1 MSSAAKM
8 VDVQPLSRV
17 HHPQWP
23 LAKPYEQSR
32 SSGSPASTPDLDD
45 SERIRIAPS
54 STHQNPALRSSDALL
69 HERYLSSEEDL
80 SPTDRD
86 STESFELDEDDVE
99 IMEAEVVSPRHSCT
113 TIPSPCKVATAV
125 SYVSAGRAKVV
136 DLSES
141 PTVREQTISV
151 PSVANAVPILKSPV
165 PRTSRMSF
173 MAGHT
178 PPASADRPNFSLR
191 QDMRD
196 VKAERRRTA
205 MPTSQRP
212 PLPKSPLVQNGDVLR
227 PIPSTGS
234 LRTTK
239 SARHFSMAM
248 APSYGQF
255 DRPRLMRSTT
265 DVTTSMGPIDSNP
278 GWNAKTRENHRRMQ
292 RASVMD
298 LRSRRTPSPSKGRR
312 STEGEVGFARGEVEH
327 GARMTPTPSTLSR
340 SSTREQEPASPALER
355 PPTISSFFRRPSSA
369 RSSYS
374 QPPRSKRGSV
384 LHIRQRSGSVH
395 LPTFPSTTSLASTKS
410 VKTPTFLDTDPFEK
424 KEVSPK
430 SAEGK
435 PTHRRLRSISRTLTL
450 AKMAVTPA
458 SKRDRSKSKSK
469 SQPAPEQDF
478 AILSPISPMT
488 EPAEVKH
495 SLYSPSPL
503 GPSMPPTPVTPST
516 YSVSSPA
523 SSVYGRRSSSR
534 MSAVSPPDSAA
545 GVAAQRRKSSVPGK
559 FKLVP
564 RGADEREPPFE
575 LPPFPDE
582 LEPTGIQRKL
592 RKRKSTLGFY

>member
-1 MSSAAKM
+1 M
-8 VDVQPLSRV
+8 VDVQ
-17 HHPQWP
+17 HFATAQHPQWS
-23 LAKPYEQSR
+23 LDKTYGQSR

-45 SERIRIAPS
+45 AERIRIAPS
-54 STHQNPALRSSDALL
+54 STHQNSALQASDALL
-69 HERYLSSEEDL
+69 QERYLSSEEDL

-99 IMEAEVVSPRHSCT
+99 IMEAEVVSPRLQAGNG
-113 TIPSPCKVATAV
+113 IPSPCKVATAV

-136 DLSES
+136 NLSE
-141 PTVREQTISV
+141 TAAVREQTANC

-165 PRTSRMSF
+165 PRMSRMS
-173 MAGHT
+173 MVNAGHT
-178 PPASADRPNFSLR
+178 PPASADRPNFSWR
-191 QDMRD
+191 QNMQD

-205 MPTSQRP
+205 MPMSQRP
-212 PLPKSPLVQNGDVLR
+212 PLPKSPLAQDGDVLK

-239 SARHFSMAM
+239 TARHFSMAM
-248 APSYGQF
+248 TSSFGQVV

-265 DVTTSMGPIDSNP
+265 DITNPMLPESNP
-278 GWNAKTRENHRRMQ
+278 GWDIKTKENQRRMQ
-292 RASVMD
+292 RASIMD
-298 LRSRRTPSPSKGRR
+298 LRSRTTPSPSKGRR
-312 STEGEVGFARGEVEH
+312 STEGEVPFVRGEVENR
-327 GARMTPTPSTLSR
+327 ARMTPTPSTLSR
-340 SSTREQEPASPALER
+340 TSTREQDPASPALER
-355 PPTISSFFRRPSSA
+355 PPTLSSFFRRPSSA

-395 LPTFPSTTSLASTKS
+395 LPTFVAPSTTSLASTKS

-424 KEVSPK
+424 KDVSPK
-430 SAEGK
+430 SNEGK

-458 SKRDRSKSKSK
+458 SKRERSKSKSK
-469 SQPAPEQDF
+469 SQPAPDQDS

-488 EPAEVKH
+488 EPAEIKH

-503 GPSMPPTPVTPST
+503 GPSMPPTPVTPSA
-516 YSVSSPA
+516 YSVSTPA
-523 SSVYGRRSSSR
+523 SSVFGRRSSSR
-534 MSAVSPPDSAA
+534 MSGPSPLESASEM
-545 GVAAQRRKSSVPGK
+545 AAQRRKSSNAGK
-559 FKLVP
+559 PKLIP

-582 LEPTGIQRKL
+582 PESTGISRKL
-592 RKRKSTLGFY
+592 KKRKSTLGFY

>member
-1 MSSAAKM
+1 M
-8 VDVQPLSRV
+8 VDVQPLPSLQ
-17 HHPQWP
+17 HPQWP
-23 LAKPYEQSR
+23 FTKPYEQSR

-54 STHQNPALRSSDALL
+54 STHQNPPLRSSDALL
-69 HERYLSSEEDL
+69 QERYLSSEEDL

-86 STESFELDEDDVE
+86 STESFESDEDDVE
-99 IMEAEVVSPRHSCT
+99 IMEAEVVSPRLSGT

-125 SYVSAGRAKVV
+125 CYVSAGRAKVV

-151 PSVANAVPILKSPV
+151 PSVANAVPILKSPI
-165 PRTSRMSF
+165 PRTSRMSL

-196 VKAERRRTA
+196 IKAERRRTA
-205 MPTSQRP
+205 MPMSHRP
-212 PLPKSPLVQNGDVLR
+212 PLPKSPLVRNGDDVLR
-227 PIPSTGS
+227 PTPSTGS
-234 LRTTK
+234 LRTTN
-239 SARHFSMAM
+239 SSRHFSMAM
-248 APSYGQF
+248 TPSFGQF

-265 DVTTSMGPIDSNP
+265 DVTTSMGPVDSNP
-278 GWNAKTRENHRRMQ
+278 GWNFKTGENQRRMQ

-298 LRSRRTPSPSKGRR
+298 LRSRATPSPSMGRR
-312 STEGEVGFARGEVEH
+312 STEGEVGFARGEVDH
-327 GARMTPTPSTLSR
+327 RARRPPTPSTLSR
-340 SSTREQEPASPALER
+340 TSTTREQEPASPALER

-384 LHIRQRSGSVH
+384 LHLRQRSGSVH
-395 LPTFPSTTSLASTKS
+395 LPTFPSTTFLASTQS

-430 SAEGK
+430 STVGK

-458 SKRDRSKSKSK
+458 SKRDRIKSKPK
-469 SQPAPEQDF
+469 SQPAPDQDS

-488 EPAEVKH
+488 EPAEIKH
-495 SLYSPSPL
+495 NLYSPSPL
-503 GPSMPPTPVTPST
+503 GPSMPPTPVTSSA
-516 YSVSSPA
+516 YSVSTPA
-523 SSVYGRRSSSR
+523 SSEYGRRSSSR
-534 MSAVSPPDSAA
+534 MSSASPPESAA
-545 GVAAQRRKSSVPGK
+545 EVAAQRRKSSVPGK
-559 FKLVP
+559 LKLVP
-564 RGADEREPPFE
+564 RGADEREPLFV

-592 RKRKSTLGFY
+592 RKRKSTLGF

>member
-1 MSSAAKM
+1 M
-8 VDVQPLSRV
+8 VDVHSLSSAQ
-17 HHPQWP
+17 HPQWP
-23 LAKPYEQSR
+23 LAKSYEQGR

-54 STHQNPALRSSDALL
+54 STHHHHHPVLRSSDALL
-69 HERYLSSEEDL
+69 QERYLSSEEDL

-99 IMEAEVVSPRHSCT
+99 IMEAELVSPRLSAT
-113 TIPSPCKVATAV
+113 SIPSPCKVATAV

-136 DLSES
+136 DLSENA
-141 PTVREQTISV
+141 VLREQAISL
-151 PSVANAVPILKSPV
+151 PSMANPVPILKPPI
-165 PRTSRMSF
+165 PRTSRMSM

-178 PPASADRPNFSLR
+178 PPASADRPNFPLR

-196 VKAERRRTA
+196 VKAERRQTA
-205 MPTSQRP
+205 MPTSHRP
-212 PLPKSPLVQNGDVLR
+212 PLPKSPLVQTSDVLR
-227 PIPSTGS
+227 PVPSSGS
-234 LRTTK
+234 MRTTK

-248 APSYGQF
+248 APYFGQL

-265 DVTTSMGPIDSNP
+265 DVTDLMGPVDSNP
-278 GWNAKTRENHRRMQ
+278 GWNAKIKENQRRMQ

-298 LRSRRTPSPSKGRR
+298 LRSRTTPSPSIGRR
-312 STEGEVGFARGEVEH
+312 STEGEVGFARGEVDH
-327 GARMTPTPSTLSR
+327 RARMTPTPSTLSR
-340 SSTREQEPASPALER
+340 TSTREQEPASPALER

-395 LPTFPSTTSLASTKS
+395 LPTFAPSTTSLASTKS
-410 VKTPTFLDTDPFEK
+410 VRMPTFLNTDPFEK
-424 KEVSPK
+424 KDVSPK
-430 SAEGK
+430 STEGK

-450 AKMAVTPA
+450 AKMAVTPT

-469 SQPAPEQDF
+469 SQPAPDQDS
-478 AILSPISPMT
+478 AIMSPISPVA
-488 EPAEVKH
+488 EPAEIKH

-503 GPSMPPTPVTPST
+503 GPSMPPTPVTPSA
-516 YSVSSPA
+516 YSVSTPA

-534 MSAVSPPDSAA
+534 MSGPSPPESASE
-545 GVAAQRRKSSVPGK
+545 VVAQRRKSSFAGK
-559 FKLVP
+559 PKLVP

-582 LEPTGIQRKL
+582 LESTGIQRKL